1 MEIQGELAV
10 PCGGIRLNYVTTSEI
25 TAAATGKGVFATTHW
40 SVVLTAALGETPKA
54 RNALE
59 KLCRIYW
66 LPLYVF
72 VRRRGYSPDDAKDL
86 TQGFFAWLLGR
97 NWLGGANQQ
106 RGRFRSFLLT
116 SFSRF
121 LSDEWDKLKAQKRG
135 GGKVISMPFE
145 EANAAGGWE
154 PPDNFTP
161 EQSFERQWAL
171 SLLDQVMNRLSN
183 EFKQNGKEKLFE
195 LLKPCLLGERT
206 SQPYAALAVKMR
218 MTEGSVKVAVH
229 RLRQRY
235 RDILRDEISNTV
247 EKPEEIDDELQ
258 HLFSVLTR

>member
-1 MEIQGELAV
+1 MTTNEII
-10 PCGGIRLNYVTTSEI
+10 P
-25 TAAATGKGVFATTHW
+25 AATGQEVFATTHW
-40 SVVLTAALGETPKA
+40 SVVLAAAHGEAPKA

-72 VRRRGYSPDDAKDL
+72 VRRRGYSTDDAKDL

-97 NWLGGANQQ
+97 NWLGGADQQ

-116 SFSRF
+116 SLSRF

-135 GGKVISMPFE
+135 GGQVVSMPFE

-171 SLLDQVMNRLSN
+171 SLLDQVMNRLSD
-183 EFKQNGKEKLFE
+183 EFRQNGKEEFFAI
-195 LLKPCLLGERT
+195 LKPCLLGERT
-206 SQPYAALAVKMR
+206 SQPYAALAAKMG
-218 MTEGSVKVAVH
+218 MSEGSVKVAVH
-229 RLRQRY
+229 RLRRRY
-235 RDILRDEISNTV
+235 REILRNEISNTV
-247 EKPEEIDDELQ
+247 EKPEEIEDELRY
-258 HLFSVLTR
+258 LFSVLSR